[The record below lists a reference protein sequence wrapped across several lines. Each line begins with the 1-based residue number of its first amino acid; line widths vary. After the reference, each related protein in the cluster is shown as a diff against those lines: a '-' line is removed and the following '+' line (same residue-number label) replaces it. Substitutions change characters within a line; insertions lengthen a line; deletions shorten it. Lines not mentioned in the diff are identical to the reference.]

1 MIFLDLFDRFIKKK
15 DVYFKYSTEEQF
27 TGEYWID
34 GKKIYCKT
42 IKSSIPSLKNGVS
55 HGISNIGTYRAIDY
69 NNSFWMVST
78 DMYYPLSNY
87 ESSGAFVTPKLISN
101 TTVKI
106 GVGVNWESSSN
117 TVYLTI
123 RYTKTTG

>member
-1 MIFLDLFDRFIKKK
+1 MIFLNLFDRLIKKK
-15 DVYFKYSTEEQF
+15 DVYFKYSTNEQF

-69 NNSFWMVST
+69 NNSFWIVRN
-78 DMYYPLSNY
+78 DLYYPLSNY
-87 ESSGAFVTPKLISN
+87 ESSSAFVFPKYISN
-101 TTVKI
+101 TIVAI
-106 GVGVNWESSSN
+106 GVGSNWESSYN

-123 RYTKTTG
+123 RYTKITD